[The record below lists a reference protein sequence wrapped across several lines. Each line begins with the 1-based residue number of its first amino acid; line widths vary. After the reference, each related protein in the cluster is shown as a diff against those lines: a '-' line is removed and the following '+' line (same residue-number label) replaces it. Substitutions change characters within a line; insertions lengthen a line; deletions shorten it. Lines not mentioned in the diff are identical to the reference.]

1 MKKDDEKQKFKKK
14 GKIMAVGKGSL
25 NRAAKAIQNKPSG
38 IAFEE
43 KEKEVIGK
51 TELME
56 SIKETIEEIERKEMK
71 DRQEL
76 VELIDN
82 SIKNKEQNIETEKSK
97 ESVKNTEHPK
107 DSVSVSDV
115 IKKKNEGNKTETS
128 NRVLDIA
135 KKKEQ
140 NGNGSKEIVKDE
152 KNPVR
157 STSNAKKVKKQP
169 DPTSKNEMEL
179 KNSTVN
185 KNNTI
190 IMRTKIVS
198 IGDEMP
204 NYFL

>member
-25 NRAAKAIQNKPSG
+25 NRAAKAIQNQPSG
-38 IAFEE
+38 ITFEE
-43 KEKEVIGK
+43 KKKDVVGK

-56 SIKETIEEIERKEMK
+56 SIKETIEEIERKEME

-82 SIKNKEQNIETEKSK
+82 AIKNKEQNIETDKSK
-97 ESVKNTEHPK
+97 ESVENTK
-107 DSVSVSDV
+107 
-115 IKKKNEGNKTETS
+115 TS
-128 NRVLDIA
+128 N
-135 KKKEQ
+135 
-140 NGNGSKEIVKDE
+140 
-152 KNPVR
+152 
-157 STSNAKKVKKQP
+157 TTKVKKQP

-179 KNSTVN
+179 KNSAVN

-190 IMRTKIVS
+190 VMRTKIVS